1 MNIVEIKNLTKVYK
15 LYEKQSDRLKEVLSP
30 FRKSYHK
37 DFYALKD
44 ISLNVEKGEALGII
58 GVNGSATSFA
68 TTKANVDKLISL
80 L

>member
-15 LYEKQSDRLKEVLSP
+15 LYEKQFDRLKEVLSP
-30 FRKSYHK
+30 FRSSYHK

-58 GVNGSATSFA
+58 GVNGSGKSTLQDYVIHF
-68 TTKANVDKLISL
+68 I
-80 L
+80 

>member
-58 GVNGSATSFA
+58 GVNGSGKSTLQDYVMHF
-68 TTKANVDKLISL
+68 I
-80 L
+80 